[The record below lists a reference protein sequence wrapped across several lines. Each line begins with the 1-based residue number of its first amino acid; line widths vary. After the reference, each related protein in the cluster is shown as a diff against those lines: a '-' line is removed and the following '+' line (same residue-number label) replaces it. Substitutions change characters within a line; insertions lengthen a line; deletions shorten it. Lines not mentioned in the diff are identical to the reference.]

1 MASIS
6 VHRDE
11 PSPANETGLF
21 LCMLEPTEW
30 EGQTTQFSRVC
41 ADMNE
46 PLAFLLYG
54 VDGNIRC
61 ASECGGEGEM
71 GRNIRCASEC
81 GGEGEMGRDATKQ
94 DICHLHKSS
103 SIPSTDAIVL
113 LCPLP
118 FCISY

>member
-71 GRNIRCASEC
+71 GR
-81 GGEGEMGRDATKQ
+81 DATKQ
-94 DICHLHKSS
+94 DICHLHKSA

>member
-54 VDGNIRC
+54 VVNPN
-61 ASECGGEGEM
+61 M
-71 GRNIRCASEC
+71 
-81 GGEGEMGRDATKQ
+81 
-94 DICHLHKSS
+94 LH
-103 SIPSTDAIVL
+103 TDSQSL
-113 LCPLP
+113 LCLAST
-118 FCISY
+118 CIDKNYSIGTETNTVSIIDQFNPETTMI